1 MLLQPLIASRAPRMG
16 LVGLSPPENGYGA
29 KESPYL
35 GPLPLNKGGWVPN
48 HGNPQ
53 VRVKAHSLSATCWK
67 HRNQKIEKEVEE
79 SCDSFGSGD

>member
-1 MLLQPLIASRAPRMG
+1 MEIP
-16 LVGLSPPENGYGA
+16 
-29 KESPYL
+29 K
-35 GPLPLNKGGWVPN
+35 
-48 HGNPQ
+48 Q

>member
-35 GPLPLNKGGWVPN
+35 GSGVGF
-48 HGNPQ
+48 
-53 VRVKAHSLSATCWK
+53 RI
-67 HRNQKIEKEVEE
+67 IEIPK
-79 SCDSFGSGD
+79 

>member
-35 GPLPLNKGGWVPN
+35 GSGG
-48 HGNPQ
+48 
-53 VRVKAHSLSATCWK
+53 SESWK
-67 HRNQKIEKEVEE
+67 SPSK
-79 SCDSFGSGD
+79 

>member
-35 GPLPLNKGGWVPN
+35 GSGGWVPN

-53 VRVKAHSLSATCWK
+53 ASKGEGSLAVSYLLEAS
-67 HRNQKIEKEVEE
+67 E
-79 SCDSFGSGD
+79 SKD